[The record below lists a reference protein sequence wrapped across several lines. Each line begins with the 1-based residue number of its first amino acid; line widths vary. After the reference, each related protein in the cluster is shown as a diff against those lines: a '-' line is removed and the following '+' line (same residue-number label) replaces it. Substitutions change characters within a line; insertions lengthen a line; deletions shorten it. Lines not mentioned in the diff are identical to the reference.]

1 MIHTHL
7 TSTECT
13 AKFIGSAYSALE
25 HRKGHTDMATLRFGL
40 LGPVTSHYG
49 GTPVALGP
57 PQRRAVLT
65 ALLLQPGQALTVAA
79 LRERVWPGPPPASA
93 ISAIHLHIH
102 HLRRTL
108 ARYEGPGR
116 EHPARLA
123 THPGHTPENVSYVL
137 HVAPGHVDTDRFRHL
152 ADDGADHQ
160 ARGDH
165 HGALAR
171 FDAAL
176 ALWRG
181 EPLTGLQPSA
191 FVRATRRTFTEI
203 HLDTG
208 KRRATA
214 LLATGAVTRATL
226 ALQDL
231 RDRHPD
237 DESIVVALARA
248 LCAGGAESRATRLL
262 GEELERR
269 HRTDGIRPPALA
281 HAHAALLHGTA
292 LHDTAPHGTA
302 PHHAAL
308 YDAALHDT
316 ADRRDGS

>member
-1 MIHTHL
+1 
-7 TSTECT
+7 
-13 AKFIGSAYSALE
+13 
-25 HRKGHTDMATLRFGL
+25 MATLRFGL

-49 GTPVALGP
+49 STPVALGP

-108 ARYEGPGR
+108 ARYETPGR
-116 EHPARLA
+116 ERPARLT

-137 HVAPGHVDTDRFRHL
+137 HVTPGHVDTDRFRHL

-160 ARGDH
+160 ERGDH
-165 HGALAR
+165 HAALDR

-181 EPLTGLQPSA
+181 EPLTGLPPSA
-191 FVRATRRTFTEI
+191 FVRTTRRTLTEI

-214 LLATGAVTRATL
+214 LLATGAVSRATL

-231 RDRHPD
+231 YDRHPD
-237 DESIVVALARA
+237 DESVVITLARA
-248 LCAGGAESRATRLL
+248 LCAGGAESRAARLI

-292 LHDTAPHGTA
+292 PYDTVLHDAA
-302 PHHAAL
+302 VHA
-308 YDAALHDT
+308 T
-316 ADRRDGS
+316 PDRHDGS